1 MKRIV
6 EERVFII
13 AAVISMI
20 CSLLVS
26 FTAVCFPSMR
36 KRFFMKIILMISI
49 ADIFASIGSALG
61 LPPDGSYLCP
71 LQAFLVVVFYKA
83 SWCWCSILTY
93 QLYSII
99 ETTKVKL
106 SWPVMHLIGWM
117 IPLFTTLLPLITNK
131 FGRDDIADEEIMGW
145 CYYKGN
151 AEYWD
156 LFTFDLLLFSTLIS
170 MAYFTFKIYTKI
182 NDFSDTIGGLI
193 SALAY
198 YPLSIAIA
206 WAPTLLLAFL
216 INSGMVGINENV
228 KIIYFVCTLL
238 STQNGTLLAIIFF
251 FKSPEARNKWKELII
266 KREDNLKTHF
276 LKFGNIND
284 QIDDLDDVDDIDV
297 QVSDSSM
304 GSSVFDDDNVLYRY
318 SYVENLGNFNSMLLP
333 FNSKQYRDND
343 IEE

>member
-13 AAVISMI
+13 AAIISMI
-20 CSLLVS
+20 SSLLVS
-26 FTAVCFPSMR
+26 FTAICFPSMR

-49 ADIFASIGSALG
+49 ADIFASIGSSLG
-61 LPPDGSYLCP
+61 LPPDRSYLCP

-83 SWCWCSILTY
+83 SWCWCSILTF

-156 LFTFDLLLFSTLIS
+156 LFTFDLLLLSSLIS

-182 NDFSDTIGGLI
+182 NDFSDIVSGLI

-198 YPLSIAIA
+198 YPLTIAIA
-206 WAPTLLLAFL
+206 WTPTLLLAFL
-216 INSGMVGINENV
+216 INSGMIDINETV
-228 KIIYFVCTLL
+228 KLIYFGCTLL

-251 FKSPEARNKWKELII
+251 VKSPEARNKWKGLFR
-266 KREDNLKTHF
+266 REDDLKTQF

-284 QIDDLDDVDDIDV
+284 QLDDIDYIDY
-297 QVSDSSM
+297 QESDSSRN
-304 GSSVFDDDNVLYRY
+304 SSVLDDDSVLYRY
-318 SYVENLGNFNSMLLP
+318 SYVGSNFNSMLVP
-333 FNSKQYRDND
+333 FNEQDRDNN
-343 IEE
+343 IE